1 MKIFLIALGTRGDV
15 QPYIALGLGLEK
27 AGHKVTICTT
37 ANFRGFVTEYGL
49 AFEPTRDEIVE
60 LMNTDAGRAVF
71 DGDKSIWKTIKIYA
85 ELFKKSDAFQMHML
99 EDTWKAA
106 EKSKPDVILY
116 HPKGYGAPHFAQKL
130 NVPVILSLVVPGVVP
145 TEAFPAFGFPT
156 WKLGGWYNRLT
167 SKLLMGLA
175 AMGFGKYV
183 KRWRKAHAM
192 PDLEQRVSL
201 VNTPAGSPIPAMHGI
216 SRHVLPF
223 PQDWPS
229 YASMTG
235 YWFLDEP
242 TNWQAPQALVDFINA
257 GDPPVYIGFGSMA
270 GSKTA
275 KISQIVVEAV
285 KKAKVRAILSTGW
298 GGINAQNLPD
308 SMLQIDGAPH
318 SWLFSRVAAV
328 VHHGGAGTTAAALRA
343 GKPSLICPFFGDQPF
358 WGRRVHA
365 LGAGPLPIAQKD
377 LAVDN
382 LAAALQDLTTNADY
396 RRNAEAIGEKLRQ
409 EDAIGPSVAFIEYQ
423 VALFSKQSEHQ

>member
-60 LMNTDAGRAVF
+60 LLNTDAGRAVF
-71 DGDKSIWKTIKIYA
+71 DGGKSLWKTIKIYV
-85 ELFKKSDAFQMHML
+85 ELFKKSAAFQMHML
-99 EDTWKAA
+99 EDTWTAA
-106 EKSKPDVILY
+106 EKSKPDVIVY

-130 NVPVILSLVVPGVVP
+130 GIPVILALLAPMLVP
-145 TEAFPAFGFPT
+145 TAEFPAFGLPT

-167 SKLLMGLA
+167 SKVLMGLA

-183 KRWRKAHAM
+183 KRWRKEHGL
-192 PDLEQRVSL
+192 PNLKRVTL
-201 VNTPAGSPIPAMHGI
+201 VNTPAGPPIPAMHGI
-216 SRHVLPF
+216 SRHVVPF
-223 PQDWPS
+223 PSDWPAH
-229 YASMTG
+229 ASMTG

-242 TNWQAPQALVDFINA
+242 ENWQPPQSLVDFIQA
-257 GDPPVYIGFGSMA
+257 GETPIYIGFGSMA

-275 KISQIVVEAV
+275 KVSQIVVDAV
-285 KKAKVRAILSTGW
+285 KKAKLRAILSTGW

-308 SMLQIDGAPH
+308 SILQIDGAPH

-328 VHHGGAGTTAAALRA
+328 VHHGGAGTTAAGLRA
-343 GKPSLICPFFGDQPF
+343 GKPSLVCPFFGDQPA
-358 WGRRVHA
+358 WGQRIHA
-365 LGAGPLPIAQKD
+365 LGAGPAPIAQKD

-382 LAAALQDLTTNADY
+382 LAAALQDLTTNAGY
-396 RRNAEAIGEKLRQ
+396 RRNAEAIGEKLRH
-409 EDAIGPSVAFIEYQ
+409 EDSIAPALAFIEYQ
-423 VALFSKQSEHQ
+423 IALFSK